1 MKFLTFTVMDVTKA
15 AEVAQANDKVWASPP
30 AGLKLLASYVC
41 QGMPFPSVPPNTL
54 TAIAIVEAESN
65 EALAAA
71 NYPVALAGA
80 SVHTI
85 PMLELPVAGAAGV
98 EKKYRG

>member
-1 MKFLTFTVMDVTKA
+1 MKFLTFAIMDVTKA

-30 AGLKLLASYVC
+30 PGLKLLASYVC
-41 QGMPFPSVPPNTL
+41 QGMPFPSIPPNTL
-54 TAIAIVEAESN
+54 VGIEIIEAESN

-85 PMLELPVAGAAGV
+85 PVLELPVAGAAVV
-98 EKKYRG
+98 EEKYRG